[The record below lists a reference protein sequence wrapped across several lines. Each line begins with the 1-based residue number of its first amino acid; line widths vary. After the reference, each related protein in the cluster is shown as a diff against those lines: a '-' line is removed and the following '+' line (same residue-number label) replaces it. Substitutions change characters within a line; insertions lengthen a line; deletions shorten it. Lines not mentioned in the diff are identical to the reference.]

1 MKLLME
7 QEDFKKLLRMLISE
21 ANNEEINTVNE
32 LIERIVIEIE
42 MVLAPSY
49 A

>member
-7 QEDFKKLLRMLISE
+7 QEDFKKILQTLISE
-21 ANNEEINTVNE
+21 ADNEEINTVNE
-32 LIERIVIEIE
+32 LIERIVLEIE
-42 MVLAPSY
+42 MSLAPSY